1 MSNKTYDVIRLIGEI
16 AVPVITFATALCVIW
31 NVPHAEAICASLAA
45 LDTAIGAIVMIL
57 RSRYNKAKE
66 IES

>member
-1 MSNKTYDVIRLIGEI
+1 MSNKAYDCIRLIGEI
-16 AVPVITFATALCVIW
+16 AVPVITFATALCTIW

-45 LDTAIGAIVMIL
+45 LDTAIGAIVIIL

-66 IES
+66 SA